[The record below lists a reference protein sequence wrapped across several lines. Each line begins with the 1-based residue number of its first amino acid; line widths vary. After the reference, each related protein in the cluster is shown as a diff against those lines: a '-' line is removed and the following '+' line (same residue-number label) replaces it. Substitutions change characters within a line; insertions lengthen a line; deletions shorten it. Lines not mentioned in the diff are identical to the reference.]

1 VAVGDVFSVQR
12 MCEVEGRVQVLF
24 STGRVEALFAGQW
37 EWVIY
42 GALRHPCSR
51 SISKTR
57 YIHP

>member
-1 VAVGDVFSVQR
+1 
-12 MCEVEGRVQVLF
+12 VLF